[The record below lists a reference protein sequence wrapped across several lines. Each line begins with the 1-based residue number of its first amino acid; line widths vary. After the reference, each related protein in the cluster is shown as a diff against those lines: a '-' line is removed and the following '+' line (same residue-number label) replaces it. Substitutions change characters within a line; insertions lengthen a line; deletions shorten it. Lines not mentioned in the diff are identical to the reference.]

1 MLSVNEC
8 RRILNQ
14 NGKNYTEEE
23 ILKIRDWLCKFSEI
37 TLKSLGNKTEE
48 EVLKLKQSLKL
59 KLKFKKKQK

>member
-8 RRILNQ
+8 RKILNQ

-23 ILKIRDWLCKFSEI
+23 ILKIRDWLCKFAEI

-48 EVLKLKQSLKL
+48 EILKLKQSLKVKL
-59 KLKFKKKQK
+59 KLKKRQK